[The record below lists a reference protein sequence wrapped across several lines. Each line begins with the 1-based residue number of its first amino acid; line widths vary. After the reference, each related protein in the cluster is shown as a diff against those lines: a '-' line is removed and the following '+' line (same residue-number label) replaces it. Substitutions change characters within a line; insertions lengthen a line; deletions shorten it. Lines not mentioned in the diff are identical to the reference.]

1 MKKRNKIFLS
11 IFSFAFIGSLLVG
24 CGGTTPEEETPG
36 GETTQEP
43 TEGETGEEETEQA
56 QIDDVYDWNED
67 YSGSTRPD
75 FGNDFDYDS
84 EYEPDVPVLDAKVEV
99 KTDLPEGIRFTD
111 EYAALLKD
119 VPVRENL
126 DLPTEDDVINET
138 GLKIGGWLLYS
149 PENDTYSR
157 AGDTLYIDGRTEY
170 VLTCYLVEEDCDAA
184 MPFRRTNSG
193 STISDPTVYIPAT
206 ETEGASLGEA
216 LTLDGDFNYN
226 KEYKIG
232 DKYGKRLTYSGT
244 LENTYFRFFSSDPNK
259 EYVVPREGGW
269 YRVNYTLQN
278 FSDEEITLQLS
289 QIPGTNRYFD
299 ADGGKTSEFVTL
311 KAGETVDISLENF
324 LENDPWN
331 SAGNLQQRHFITGVV
346 ITNAVSKMDLGF
358 AMSYKA
364 IESPVDPDPEPSF
377 ENFDI
382 TFGNDLVTY
391 NGANKVTVDSE
402 DFAYPAN
409 SDLTLSSKVTGGK
422 TIAGW
427 YYYSDGNKV
436 KVNDLASLEATSAMT
451 VYPYFTTETGYTSVF
466 FGNGKSSNVPNY
478 ASSDFAARPDGLN
491 NTQSEDWVE
500 ARFSPTDNATVVNG
514 KDNVAM
520 IGSTIKYTQQASG
533 EELKSG
539 DYFRYDTKVAPL
551 PNVEIGKT
559 YSYIYNFENFG
570 EERVSFTLQQINNG
584 IDPESSTNNKITVT
598 LDPGK
603 SGTARLNNVTVN
615 KTYNNAPNGN
625 TLSLITIQSESLS
638 SLNLG
643 ISLSMKE
650 GQDETPAVTEINEVT
665 EVTEDVVVTIG
676 SQELLTSEK
685 GYSFTLD
692 GNTTLPANS
701 DFGLTDKVT
710 NGRTLAGWYYED
722 SEGRHKIDNLSSL
735 QDTTTDV
742 TVYPY
747 FSTEAGYTNVFFG
760 SGKNG
765 NIPNSSGANFAAK
778 PDGLNENWLKAR
790 FSATDNATVVNGK
803 DNVAMIGSTIKY
815 TQQASGEELKSGDY
829 FRYDTKVA
837 PLPNVEI
844 GKTYSYIYN
853 FENFGEERVSFTLQ
867 QINNGIDSESS
878 TNNKI
883 TVTLDPGTSGTARLN
898 NVTVNKTYNNA
909 PNGNTLSLI
918 TIQSESL
925 SSLNLGISLSM
936 KEGQDETPAI
946 TEIDTTTPSVN
957 YQTVTIGNS
966 NLLTSTSG
974 FSFELDGETT
984 LPGNDA
990 FSANTDLTDGRT
1002 LAGWYYD
1009 DASGRHTLENLSSL
1023 QNSETDVTVYPYFG
1037 NVPGY
1042 NQLDLCNEQDDRKPV
1057 NYFFAANPNPNE
1069 GNKEYANAHFSPIK
1083 LGTLVNGTDGVAE
1096 IGSRIACDTQ
1106 IVKGDYFRLN
1116 STGPHPKDDN
1126 TNDVLSGHTYSFIF
1140 NLENFGDERISL
1152 QINQINSGVDLTS
1165 TTNNQATVTLD
1176 PGCSGT
1182 IRLNVTYK
1190 GNNANLLTLITVLSD
1205 SIDNLNLGMSAHYK
1219 EGAADKVVNQL
1230 EVLNS

>member
-206 ETEGASLGEA
+206 ETEGASFGEA
-216 LTLDGDFNYN
+216 LTLDGDFNYS

-331 SAGNLQQRHFITGVV
+331 TNGNLQQRHFITGVV

-364 IESPVDPDPEPSF
+364 IETPVDPDPEPSF

-422 TIAGW
+422 TLAGW

-436 KVNDLASLEATSAMT
+436 KVNDLASLEATSAIT
-451 VYPYFTTETGYTSVF
+451 VYPYFSTETGYTNLF
-466 FGNGKSSNVPNY
+466 FGSGKNGSIPNSSGSN
-478 ASSDFAARPDGLN
+478 FAAKPDGLN
-491 NTQSEDWVE
+491 QDWLE
-500 ARFSPTDNATVVNG
+500 ARFSPTDNDTVVNG
-514 KDNVAM
+514 KDNVAT
-520 IGSTIKYTQQASG
+520 IGSTIKYTQQESG

-570 EERVSFTLQQINNG
+570 EERVSFTLQQVNNG
-584 IDPESSTNNKITVT
+584 IDP
-598 LDPGK
+598 
-603 SGTARLNNVTVN
+603 
-615 KTYNNAPNGN
+615 
-625 TLSLITIQSESLS
+625 
-638 SLNLG
+638 
-643 ISLSMKE
+643 
-650 GQDETPAVTEINEVT
+650 
-665 EVTEDVVVTIG
+665 
-676 SQELLTSEK
+676 
-685 GYSFTLD
+685 
-692 GNTTLPANS
+692 
-701 DFGLTDKVT
+701 
-710 NGRTLAGWYYED
+710 
-722 SEGRHKIDNLSSL
+722 
-735 QDTTTDV
+735 
-742 TVYPY
+742 
-747 FSTEAGYTNVFFG
+747 
-760 SGKNG
+760 
-765 NIPNSSGANFAAK
+765 
-778 PDGLNENWLKAR
+778 
-790 FSATDNATVVNGK
+790 
-803 DNVAMIGSTIKY
+803 
-815 TQQASGEELKSGDY
+815 
-829 FRYDTKVA
+829 
-837 PLPNVEI
+837 
-844 GKTYSYIYN
+844 
-853 FENFGEERVSFTLQ
+853 
-867 QINNGIDSESS
+867 ESS

-898 NVTVNKTYNNA
+898 NVKVNKTYNNA

-957 YQTVTIGNS
+957 YPTVTIGNS
-966 NLLTSTSG
+966 NLLTSTNG
-974 FSFELDGETT
+974 FSFELNGETT

-1042 NQLDLCNEQDDRKPV
+1042 NQLDLCNEQDDRTPA
-1057 NYFFAANPNPNE
+1057 NYFFAANPNPDE
-1069 GNKEYANAHFSPIK
+1069 KNKEYVKAHFSPIK

-1190 GNNANLLTLITVLSD
+1190 GNNKNLLTFITVLSD

-1219 EGAADKVVNQL
+1219 GGAADKVVNQL

>member
-1 MKKRNKIFLS
+1 
-11 IFSFAFIGSLLVG
+11 
-24 CGGTTPEEETPG
+24 
-36 GETTQEP
+36 
-43 TEGETGEEETEQA
+43 
-56 QIDDVYDWNED
+56 
-67 YSGSTRPD
+67 
-75 FGNDFDYDS
+75 
-84 EYEPDVPVLDAKVEV
+84 
-99 KTDLPEGIRFTD
+99 
-111 EYAALLKD
+111 
-119 VPVRENL
+119 
-126 DLPTEDDVINET
+126 
-138 GLKIGGWLLYS
+138 
-149 PENDTYSR
+149 
-157 AGDTLYIDGRTEY
+157 
-170 VLTCYLVEEDCDAA
+170 
-184 MPFRRTNSG
+184 
-193 STISDPTVYIPAT
+193 
-206 ETEGASLGEA
+206 
-216 LTLDGDFNYN
+216 
-226 KEYKIG
+226 
-232 DKYGKRLTYSGT
+232 
-244 LENTYFRFFSSDPNK
+244 
-259 EYVVPREGGW
+259 
-269 YRVNYTLQN
+269 
-278 FSDEEITLQLS
+278 
-289 QIPGTNRYFD
+289 
-299 ADGGKTSEFVTL
+299 
-311 KAGETVDISLENF
+311 
-324 LENDPWN
+324 
-331 SAGNLQQRHFITGVV
+331 
-346 ITNAVSKMDLGF
+346 
-358 AMSYKA
+358 MSYKA

-650 GQDETPAVTEINEVT
+650 GQDETPA
-665 EVTEDVVVTIG
+665 
-676 SQELLTSEK
+676 
-685 GYSFTLD
+685 
-692 GNTTLPANS
+692 
-701 DFGLTDKVT
+701 
-710 NGRTLAGWYYED
+710 
-722 SEGRHKIDNLSSL
+722 
-735 QDTTTDV
+735 
-742 TVYPY
+742 
-747 FSTEAGYTNVFFG
+747 
-760 SGKNG
+760 
-765 NIPNSSGANFAAK
+765 
-778 PDGLNENWLKAR
+778 
-790 FSATDNATVVNGK
+790 
-803 DNVAMIGSTIKY
+803 
-815 TQQASGEELKSGDY
+815 
-829 FRYDTKVA
+829 
-837 PLPNVEI
+837 
-844 GKTYSYIYN
+844 
-853 FENFGEERVSFTLQ
+853 
-867 QINNGIDSESS
+867 
-878 TNNKI
+878 
-883 TVTLDPGTSGTARLN
+883 
-898 NVTVNKTYNNA
+898 
-909 PNGNTLSLI
+909 
-918 TIQSESL
+918 
-925 SSLNLGISLSM
+925 
-936 KEGQDETPAI
+936 I

-966 NLLTSTSG
+966 NLLTSASG

-1152 QINQINSGVDLTS
+1152 QINQINSGTDLTS

-1190 GNNANLLTLITVLSD
+1190 GNNTNLLTLITVLSD

-1219 EGAADKVVNQL
+1219 EGAADKVVDQL

>member
-126 DLPTEDDVINET
+126 DLPTEEDVINET

-184 MPFRRTNSG
+184 MPFRRTNDG
-193 STISDPTVYIPAT
+193 KTISDPTVYIPAT

-216 LTLDGDFNYN
+216 LTLDGDFNYS

-259 EYVVPREGGW
+259 EYVIPREGGW

-311 KAGETVDISLENF
+311 KAGESVDISLENF

-331 SAGNLQQRHFITGVV
+331 TSGNLQQRHFITGVV

-358 AMSYKA
+358 AMSYKT

-391 NGANKVTVDSE
+391 DGANKVTVDSE

-451 VYPYFTTETGYTSVF
+451 VYPYFSTETGYTNVF
-466 FGNGKSSNVPNY
+466 FGSGKNGSIPNSSG
-478 ASSDFAARPDGLN
+478 SKFAAKPDGLN
-491 NTQSEDWVE
+491 DNWIK

-570 EERVSFTLQQINNG
+570 KERVSFTLQQINNG
-584 IDPESSTNNKITVT
+584 IDP
-598 LDPGK
+598 
-603 SGTARLNNVTVN
+603 
-615 KTYNNAPNGN
+615 
-625 TLSLITIQSESLS
+625 
-638 SLNLG
+638 
-643 ISLSMKE
+643 
-650 GQDETPAVTEINEVT
+650 
-665 EVTEDVVVTIG
+665 
-676 SQELLTSEK
+676 
-685 GYSFTLD
+685 
-692 GNTTLPANS
+692 
-701 DFGLTDKVT
+701 
-710 NGRTLAGWYYED
+710 
-722 SEGRHKIDNLSSL
+722 
-735 QDTTTDV
+735 
-742 TVYPY
+742 
-747 FSTEAGYTNVFFG
+747 
-760 SGKNG
+760 
-765 NIPNSSGANFAAK
+765 
-778 PDGLNENWLKAR
+778 
-790 FSATDNATVVNGK
+790 
-803 DNVAMIGSTIKY
+803 
-815 TQQASGEELKSGDY
+815 
-829 FRYDTKVA
+829 
-837 PLPNVEI
+837 
-844 GKTYSYIYN
+844 
-853 FENFGEERVSFTLQ
+853 
-867 QINNGIDSESS
+867 ESS

-946 TEIDTTTPSVN
+946 TEIDTTNPSVN
-957 YQTVTIGNS
+957 YPTVTIGNS

-1002 LAGWYYD
+1002 LAGWFYD

-1023 QNSETDVTVYPYFG
+1023 QNSETDVIVYPYFG

-1042 NQLDLCNEQDDRKPV
+1042 NQLDLCNEQEDRTPA

-1069 GNKEYANAHFSPIK
+1069 EHKEYIKAHFSPIK

-1116 STGPHPKDDN
+1116 STGPHPKYDA

-1190 GNNANLLTLITVLSD
+1190 GNNTNLLTLITVLSD

-1219 EGAADKVVNQL
+1219 DGAADKVVDQL